1 MDSQHNKQLAA
12 RFFERFD
19 ANDIDGALALMSD
32 DATWWLAGKP
42 DRIPGVGLL
51 DKASIARLF
60 RRMTARLEDGLRMQV
75 VGAIA
80 EGDAVA
86 LEVRSHGVLKNGRVY
101 ENEYH
106 TLMRLR
112 DGLIHEVREYYDS
125 QHVFEVWYQP

>member
-51 DKASIARLF
+51 DKERIARVF
-60 RRMTARLEDGLRMQV
+60 RRMTAQLEDGLRMQV
-75 VGAIA
+75 VGAVA

-86 LEVRSHGVLKNGRVY
+86 LEVRSHGVLKSATFFDAR
-101 ENEYH
+101 
-106 TLMRLR
+106 
-112 DGLIHEVREYYDS
+112 S
-125 QHVFEVWYQP
+125 QS